1 MRRKLPILAF
11 VEITIIAAGF
21 GVERMFPQWSPLS
34 WFVVA
39 GVALTMAVIIA
50 IWPNP
55 WNLQRHRDPP
65 GPDWATFDR
74 LPLKYAACLWAGL
87 QPSDQSLKN
96 HKTQEILAELRLA
109 VHHGKLRHT
118 LGELFYVMQFLAGR
132 KLYVDDDDFPKEELN
147 RYATKTGRKKLGT
160 G

>member
-39 GVALTMAVIIA
+39 GVALTMAVIVA

-109 VHHGKLRHT
+109 VHHGKLRHM
-118 LGELFYVMQFLAGR
+118 YR
-132 KLYVDDDDFPKEELN
+132 P
-147 RYATKTGRKKLGT
+147 
-160 G
+160 